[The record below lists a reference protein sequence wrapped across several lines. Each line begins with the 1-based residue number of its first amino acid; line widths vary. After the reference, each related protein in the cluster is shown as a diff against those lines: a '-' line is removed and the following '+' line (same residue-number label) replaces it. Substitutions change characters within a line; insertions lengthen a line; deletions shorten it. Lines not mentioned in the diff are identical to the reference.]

1 MRKIKNFYI
10 LFLIGY
16 ISYCLVYVARLNLSI
31 VSTEAEFVKVIS
43 IKQYG
48 LLGSAFLISFACGR
62 LINGIIGD
70 KIHPRFMLYI
80 GLTLSGIANLG
91 LSFLPAFP
99 IFIALWSVNG
109 YAQSMLWGS
118 LLSYISYISPAEKR
132 VTSVS
137 LLVSSVAVGSVIGL
151 LIATFATTT
160 FGVGAAFL
168 IPGILSIALAFL
180 PLLAFTEK
188 MEIKKSGKNSHIPMH
203 KMLRIPGIYIMLL
216 PAILHGVIKDNIS
229 SWAPKFF
236 QSSYGFTIS
245 QMQIFLYIIPVIGMV
260 GRLAYPRFYGIFRH
274 KENVVSLVSAAICA
288 VSMLPLVLGVK
299 NIIVASI
306 CLCVTNAAINI
317 INTSML
323 SMFPLHFAE
332 SGNVSSVTGIMDFAT
347 YMGAGLGSAFYG
359 ATMTGQ
365 NYGLMFATWLGIAVA
380 ISLLLTIIN
389 KPPKINKV

>member
-31 VSTEAEFVKVIS
+31 VSTEAEFVKIINV
-43 IKQYG
+43 KQYG

-80 GLTLSGIANLG
+80 GLTLSGIANIG
-91 LSFLPAFP
+91 LSFLPPFP
-99 IFIALWSVNG
+99 VFIALWSVNG

-151 LIATFATTT
+151 LIATFAATT
-160 FGVGAAFL
+160 FGVSAAFL
-168 IPGILSIALAFL
+168 IPGVLSISLAFM
-180 PLLAFTEK
+180 PLFAFTEP
-188 MEIKKSGKNSHIPMH
+188 MNVQKKENKKHIPMR
-203 KMLRIPGIYIMLL
+203 KMLCIPGVYIMLL

-236 QSSYGFTIS
+236 QSNYGFSIS
-245 QMQIFLYIIPVIGMV
+245 QMQLFLYVIPVIGMI
-260 GRLAYPRFYGIFRH
+260 GRLLYPKLYGIFRH
-274 KENVVSLVSAAICA
+274 KENIVSLVSASICA
-288 VSMLPLVLGVK
+288 LSMLPLVLGVK

-306 CLCVTNAAINI
+306 CLCVTNAAINV
-317 INTSML
+317 INTSLL

-359 ATMTGQ
+359 ATLSGG
-365 NYGLMFATWLGIAVA
+365 NFGLMFITWLAIAAA
-380 ISLLLTIIN
+380 ISLMMILIIL
-389 KPPKINKV
+389 